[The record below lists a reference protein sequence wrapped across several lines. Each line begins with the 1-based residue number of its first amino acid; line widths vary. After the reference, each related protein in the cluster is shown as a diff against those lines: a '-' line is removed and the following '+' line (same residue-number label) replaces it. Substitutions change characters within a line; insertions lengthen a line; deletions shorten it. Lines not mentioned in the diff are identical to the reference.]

1 MNSEEISKL
10 FKLDQVDFE
19 QCKSAEEYELE
30 LSNQV
35 DDFFFK
41 NYFKNEEI
49 LFAAFDFYYSINLLE
64 NSENLEKIK
73 ILLNNNKIFNYL
85 ENKNNGCNFS
95 YNYNNS
101 I

>member
-41 NYFKNEEI
+41 NQQI
-49 LFAAFDFYYSINLLE
+49 IQINLFDYNTDL
-64 NSENLEKIK
+64 NIK
-73 ILLNNNKIFNYL
+73 DHYKSAIFM
-85 ENKNNGCNFS
+85 K
-95 YNYNNS
+95 
-101 I
+101 